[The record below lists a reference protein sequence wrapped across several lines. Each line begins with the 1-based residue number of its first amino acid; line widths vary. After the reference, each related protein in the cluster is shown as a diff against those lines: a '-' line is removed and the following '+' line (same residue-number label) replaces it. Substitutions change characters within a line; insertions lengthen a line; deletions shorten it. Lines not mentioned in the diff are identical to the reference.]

1 MQFVFSAEELRHRLK
16 LQLFGNMRLIAELY
30 VHNQIP
36 EDIIITC
43 ITSLLDEVNDQS
55 IEILCQML
63 PKIAGNLV
71 RRAIREREDALA
83 DNGESQHSSTEKP
96 RRRKNSSYRTH
107 SINLDY
113 VESIMKKVFDYRQS
127 ELLSSRVR
135 FKIQDLMDDYER
147 EWKKTMQEEKML
159 FDSEGFAYKYVPKE
173 TIAAE
178 NGAA

>member
-1 MQFVFSAEELRHRLK
+1 MQYVFSAEELRHRLK

-63 PKIAGNLV
+63 PKIANNLV
-71 RRAIREREDALA
+71 RRAIREREDANA
-83 DNGESQHSSTEKP
+83 ENGDNHHSSSEKP
-96 RRRKNSSYRTH
+96 RRRKQSSYRAH

-113 VESIMKKVFDYRQS
+113 IEGIMRKVFDYRQS
-127 ELLSSRVR
+127 ELISSRVR
-135 FKIQDLMDDYER
+135 FKVQDLIDDYER
-147 EWKKTMQEEKML
+147 DWKKTMQEEKML
-159 FDSEGFAYKYVPKE
+159 FDNEGFAYKYVPKE
-173 TIAAE
+173 TV
-178 NGAA
+178 